1 MQRLTCPVGRL
12 ALGRAARGQAQ
23 RPRRQ
28 DQRSRRAARRPG
40 GARGG
45 APHPGRAVRAAFKDA
60 GGRFWARVRAGERE
74 LQGAD
79 VHLRKAPHCLKSAVH
94 VLAQQVPADMMFSA
108 DAVRSSAM
116 CDKVRD
122 ADRCLSHMVCCDQRP
137 AAGCALQAGR
147 PPGSRASQIQRKLC
161 LHRHHPARI
170 RTWAKACRAA
180 VEAVIAVCSAA
191 ACPKDSQNCKLA
203 ILHCTITSFLMCG
216 KGDKPSRCASQN
228 E

>member
-45 APHPGRAVRAAFKDA
+45 APRPGRAVRAAFRDA

-94 VLAQQVPADMMFSA
+94 VLAQQGPADMLFSA
-108 DAVRSSAM
+108 NAVRSSAV

-122 ADRCLSHMVCCDQRP
+122 ARRVPQPYGVLRSAAGRRLRP
-137 AAGCALQAGR
+137 AGRAASWLPSLTDTEKVVSSQA
-147 PPGSRASQIQRKLC
+147 PSRAHKDLGQSLQS
-161 LHRHHPARI
+161 
-170 RTWAKACRAA
+170 
-180 VEAVIAVCSAA
+180 CS
-191 ACPKDSQNCKLA
+191 
-203 ILHCTITSFLMCG
+203 
-216 KGDKPSRCASQN
+216 
-228 E
+228 